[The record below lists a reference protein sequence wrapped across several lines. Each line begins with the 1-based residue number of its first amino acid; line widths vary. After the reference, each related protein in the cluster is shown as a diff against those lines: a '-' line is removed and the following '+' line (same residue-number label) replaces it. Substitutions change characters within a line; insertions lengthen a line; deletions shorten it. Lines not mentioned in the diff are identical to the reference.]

1 MLGRHKSNRPRHTL
15 NVCILVSRYATAWD
29 PVSEPT
35 TFHVAQCAG
44 FSEPRKTYILR
55 FFLALAATNLLAMST
70 FHANCFGFQVAP
82 WRGHRM
88 GSGRHHITSCGRTLK
103 QSSSFSEKPPGR
115 TRSNCDALGSH
126 RKPQAFCPD
135 FGIVQKSSVFCGRI
149 STAAFFGRVLL
160 RGSRMHLCF

>member
-1 MLGRHKSNRPRHTL
+1 MFVYSLVVTPLPGIQWANPRPSMWHNAQDFLSLARH
-15 NVCILVSRYATAWD
+15 IY
-29 PVSEPT
+29 
-35 TFHVAQCAG
+35 CA
-44 FSEPRKTYILR
+44 

-70 FHANCFGFQVAP
+70 FHGNCFGFQVVP
-82 WRGHRM
+82 WRGHRI
-88 GSGRHHITSCGRTLK
+88 GGGRHHLTSCGRTLK

-115 TRSNCDALGSH
+115 TRSNCDTLGSH